1 MIRFKCPNCESQM
14 EVDESFGGRAARCPT
29 CGCDLKVPK
38 EGEPPPA
45 VQPARS
51 TPRKGAAKVTVDGEE
66 VEVIPPLETM
76 VFAAMGFVLL
86 SVVVALAVGMGH
98 FVTLPWAVG
107 GMLGALLALLGV
119 VIAVPAYHTIR
130 RSRGRKRG
138 RGHALITMAAGAVLF
153 LLFGVIALVG
163 WTQWIMRPSCEENLE
178 RIYQALRARAD
189 RHDGAFPKALDDLV
203 AEGYLDSPNWLT
215 CPVYHVRA
223 GETTY
228 ILTPDVNTDAKQ
240 PDGTDWWPP
249 DTMIVSDGPPYDAH
263 GDGFVRTL
271 LLSGDVKH
279 VQLMHWSAYQKGQSD
294 RWSKTLN
301 RIRAA
306 GEKAAEQGAPPP
318 TDTPPPAPA
327 EEASP

>member
-14 EVDESFGGRAARCPT
+14 EVDESFAGRAARCPT

-45 VQPARS
+45 VRPARA

-86 SVVVALAVGMGH
+86 SVVAALAIGLGR

-107 GMLGALLALLGV
+107 GLLGALLALLGV
-119 VIAVPAYHTIR
+119 VIAVPTYHTIR

-138 RGHALITMAAGAVLF
+138 RGHALITMATGGLLF
-153 LLFGVIALVG
+153 LVFGVIALVG
-163 WTQWIMRPSCEENLE
+163 WSQWMLRPSCEENLKT
-178 RIYQALRARAD
+178 IYTALRAYAD
-189 RHDGAFPKALDDLV
+189 RHDGAFPKSLEVLI
-203 AEGYLDSPNWLT
+203 EQGYLDSPNRLT
-215 CPVYHVRA
+215 CPAYHVRA

-228 ILTPDVNTDAKQ
+228 ILTPDINVNAKQ
-240 PDGTDWWPP
+240 PDGADWWPP

-271 LLSGDVKH
+271 RLSGDVEH
-279 VQLMHWSAYQKGQSD
+279 VKRTHWSAYQKGQSD

-306 GEKAAEQGAPPP
+306 REKAAEAGASPP
-318 TDTPPPAPA
+318 TGTAPPAPA
-327 EEASP
+327 TEASP

>member
-14 EVDESFGGRAARCPT
+14 EVDESFAGRAARCPT

-45 VQPARS
+45 VQPARA
-51 TPRKGAAKVTVDGEE
+51 TPRKGAAKVTVDGEQ
-66 VEVIPPLETM
+66 VEVIPPL
-76 VFAAMGFVLL
+76 
-86 SVVVALAVGMGH
+86 AVGLGR
-98 FVTLPWAVG
+98 FVTLPWTVG

-119 VIAVPAYHTIR
+119 VIAVPTYHTIR

-138 RGHALITMAAGAVLF
+138 RGHALITMATGGLLF
-153 LLFGVIALVG
+153 LLFGVTALVG
-163 WTQWIMRPSCEENLE
+163 WTQWMLRPTCEEGLKT
-178 RIYQALRARAD
+178 IYQALRAHAD
-189 RHDGAFPKALDDLV
+189 RHDGAFPKSLEVLV
-203 AEGYLDSPNWLT
+203 EQGYLDSPNRLT
-215 CPVYHVRA
+215 CPAYHVRA

-228 ILTPDVNTDAKQ
+228 ILTPDINTDAKQ

-279 VQLMHWSAYQKGQSD
+279 VKLTHWSAYQKGQSD

-306 GEKAAEQGAPPP
+306 REKAAEAGASPPTGAPSPPPAEAGAPPP
-318 TDTPPPAPA
+318 TDPPPPAPA
-327 EEASP
+327 EKGSP